1 MANRFLIIC
10 GGTGYKLL
18 GQRTILGID
27 AELQVDVSK
36 ENVSRDWKIK
46 DPRSL
51 FVDLDQRVGT
61 TAVAFNTMIEKFK
74 DASSKDASSKGD
86 KDKNH
91 TQLLVDHFPVLNLER
106 GLAQSPAVGRATIE
120 HPYNKR
126 ALGQA
131 IKNMLTK
138 YGQNIGPENPV
149 EVWII
154 SSTAGGT
161 GEGTHCFVAQKIAES
176 VKETF
181 AETTLAM
188 NFIRVGQLTYRSVN
202 NDKTALNTF
211 FGVAADAAFMLRIKK
226 EFPGVVTN
234 WFYMDLPDVGM
245 GDKAKRVRGEIV
257 EMACKAIM
265 LPEMQ
270 EDLQKLLVN
279 RVGAPI
285 VLVRTGYWGRDF
297 NSNQKYLETLK
308 QLTTKLAEL
317 TEPNYKRK
325 YTEGKPEPRFSASG
339 LDDCIRD
346 VQNKKYVLGHMEKGW
361 TFPRYRL
368 AGIPKDLGQIE
379 TIVSNWKT
387 SMQALVETDIDQ
399 LTVEFR
405 VDELSP
411 AGDGTQRVSVPLN
424 VPVSIQE
431 DAEWFN
437 QIYNAHR
444 VKGWADHLLGVDF
457 KDRSVL
463 STGQIASLL
472 QLGEQI
478 SKVIHG
484 FDPLSGSD
492 AKARKVCGLLGT
504 FLTKLVQVNRLLELE
519 KSATRLLISELAEI
533 REVLKKTSEEYERTK
548 VIIGSSS
555 TNVVNAAELDDVLD
569 QLSKKA
575 WLRLLRDAVRKGD
588 TEQLRSEVLR
598 GATGLT
604 EDGLRSVLGLQSN
617 ADIVDIQN
625 TLATKMGHIVGD
637 NKEEYEG
644 QWWQATGPTA
654 TLEYH
659 YRILPQVDP
668 LLQAR
673 LRARVDEE
681 NVPYRYIFTK
691 FGTIGL
697 YVLAFHGVS
706 LNEADGDTVS
716 APTFLLKPFISQV
729 QKALASWSDKLE
741 LHITSGQLQIVAAG
755 SGGEPVYER
764 AFRAI
769 GLTDEEIE
777 KIGQYYEYYN

>member
-1 MANRFLIIC
+1 MANRFLVIC

-18 GQRTILGID
+18 GQRTVLGID

-36 ENVSRDWKIK
+36 ENVSRDWKVK
-46 DPRSL
+46 DQRSL

-61 TAVAFNTMIEKFK
+61 TAVVFNAMIEKFK
-74 DASSKDASSKGD
+74 DPSIKGD
-86 KDKNH
+86 EDKNH
-91 TQLLVDHFPVLNLER
+91 AQLLADHFSTASNLER

-120 HPYNKR
+120 HPYNER
-126 ALGQA
+126 ALEQA
-131 IKNMLTK
+131 IKDMLTK
-138 YGQNIGPENPV
+138 YGQNIGPENPA

-161 GEGTHCFVAQKIAES
+161 GEGTHCFVARKIAES

-181 AETTLAM
+181 TETTLTM
-188 NFIRVGQLTYRSVN
+188 NFIRVGQLTYRSVS

-226 EFPGVVTN
+226 EFPAAVTN
-234 WFYMDLPDVGM
+234 WFYVDLPDVGM

-270 EDLQKLLVN
+270 DDLQKLLVN

-297 NSNQKYLETLK
+297 GSNQKYLETLK
-308 QLTTKLAEL
+308 QLTAKLTDL

-325 YTEGKPEPRFSASG
+325 YIEGKPEPQVSVPG
-339 LDDCIRD
+339 LDDRSRD
-346 VQNKKYVLGHMEKGW
+346 VQNAKYVLGRMEKGW

-379 TIVSNWKT
+379 AIVSDWKI
-387 SMQALVETDIDQ
+387 SMRDLVDTDIDH

-411 AGDGTQRVSVPLN
+411 AGDKTQRVSVPLN
-424 VPVSIQE
+424 VPLSIQE

-437 QIYNAHR
+437 QINDAHR

-463 STGQIASLL
+463 STGWIADLL
-472 QLGEQI
+472 QLGKQI

-484 FDPLSGSD
+484 FNPLSGSS
-492 AKARKVCGLLGT
+492 AKAREVCGLLGT
-504 FLTKLVQVNRLLELE
+504 FLATLVRVNRLLELE
-519 KSATRLLISELAEI
+519 KSATRLLVIELSEI
-533 REVLKKTSEEYERTK
+533 REVLKKTNEEYKITK
-548 VIIGSSS
+548 ETIGPSS
-555 TNVVNAAELDDVLD
+555 TNVVNAAELNDVLD
-569 QLSKKA
+569 QLSKKT
-575 WLRLLRDAVRKGD
+575 WLWLLRDAVRKGD
-588 TEQLRSEVLR
+588 TEQFRSEVLR

-625 TLATKMGHIVGD
+625 TLATKMGHIMGD

-644 QWWQATGPTA
+644 QWWQATKPTP
-654 TLEYH
+654 TLEYQ
-659 YRILPQVDP
+659 YRIFPQVDP

-673 LRARVDEE
+673 LRARADED
-681 NVPYRYIFTK
+681 NVPYRYVFTK

-716 APTFLLKPFISQV
+716 APAFLLNPLASQV
-729 QKALASWSDKLE
+729 KGALANWLDKLE
-741 LHITSGQLQIVAAG
+741 PHITSGQLQIGAAG
-755 SGGEPVYER
+755 SGGEPLYER
-764 AFRAI
+764 ALRKI

-777 KIGQYYEYYN
+777 KIGQYYKLYN

>member
-1 MANRFLIIC
+1 
-10 GGTGYKLL
+10 
-18 GQRTILGID
+18 
-27 AELQVDVSK
+27 
-36 ENVSRDWKIK
+36 
-46 DPRSL
+46 
-51 FVDLDQRVGT
+51 
-61 TAVAFNTMIEKFK
+61 
-74 DASSKDASSKGD
+74 
-86 KDKNH
+86 
-91 TQLLVDHFPVLNLER
+91 
-106 GLAQSPAVGRATIE
+106 
-120 HPYNKR
+120 
-126 ALGQA
+126 
-131 IKNMLTK
+131 
-138 YGQNIGPENPV
+138 
-149 EVWII
+149 II

-161 GEGTHCFVAQKIAES
+161 GEGTHCFVARKIAES

-181 AETTLAM
+181 TETTLTM

-226 EFPGVVTN
+226 EFPAAVTN
-234 WFYMDLPDVGM
+234 WFYVDLPDVGM

-270 EDLQKLLVN
+270 DDLQKLLVN

-297 NSNQKYLETLK
+297 GSNQKYLETLK
-308 QLTTKLAEL
+308 QLTAKLTDL

-325 YTEGKPEPRFSASG
+325 YIEGKPEPQVSVPG
-339 LDDCIRD
+339 LDDRSRD
-346 VQNKKYVLGHMEKGW
+346 VQNAKYVLGRMEKGW

-368 AGIPKDLGQIE
+368 AGIPKDLVQIE
-379 TIVSNWKT
+379 AIVSDWKN
-387 SMQALVETDIDQ
+387 SMHDLVETDIDH

-411 AGDGTQRVSVPLN
+411 AGDKTQRVSVPLN
-424 VPVSIQE
+424 VPLSIQE

-437 QIYNAHR
+437 QINDAHR

-463 STGQIASLL
+463 STGWIADLL
-472 QLGEQI
+472 QLGKQI

-484 FDPLSGSD
+484 FNPLSGSS
-492 AKARKVCGLLGT
+492 AKAREVCGLLGT
-504 FLTKLVQVNRLLELE
+504 FLATLVRVNRLLELE
-519 KSATRLLISELAEI
+519 KSATRLLVSELSEI
-533 REVLKKTSEEYERTK
+533 REVLKKTNEEYKITK
-548 VIIGSSS
+548 ETIGSSS
-555 TNVVNAAELDDVLD
+555 TNVVNAAELNDVLD
-569 QLSKKA
+569 QLSKKT
-575 WLRLLRDAVRKGD
+575 WLWLLRDAVRKGD
-588 TEQLRSEVLR
+588 TEQFRSEVLR

-625 TLATKMGHIVGD
+625 TLATKMGHIMGD

-644 QWWQATGPTA
+644 QWWQATKPTP
-654 TLEYH
+654 TLEYQ
-659 YRILPQVDP
+659 YRIFPQVDP

-673 LRARVDEE
+673 LRARADED
-681 NVPYRYIFTK
+681 NVPYRYVFTK

-716 APTFLLKPFISQV
+716 APAFLLNPLASQV
-729 QKALASWSDKLE
+729 KGALANWLDKLE
-741 LHITSGQLQIVAAG
+741 PHITSGKLHIGSAG
-755 SGGEPVYER
+755 SGGEPLYER
-764 AFRAI
+764 ALRKI

-777 KIGQYYEYYN
+777 KIGQYYKLYN